1 MPSTPVRAKTVFHET
16 RHRCLKGG
24 DRWLRKHVTHSGD
37 PAQRPGVTRS
47 GAGLGVPHSCP
58 CPPPPPGMLP
68 RSQLLGLLTGVCPS
82 ITGAHTRT
90 HTCKCCDVENT
101 PRGRTTLQTGHS
113 ASSPLAEPQV
123 RPIHHKTSVSCENA
137 LESRLLQ
144 PWTLTLLGLTKPAHT
159 SQIKPR
165 SGAAT
170 SRGPAGLY
178 LRLAAHQALRPCKR
192 P

>member
-1 MPSTPVRAKTVFHET
+1 MRDAQTTGPPPSFQKLGGVSSPP
-16 RHRCLKGG
+16 G
-24 DRWLRKHVTHSGD
+24 DRVSPAPHCKVSRLRARALLWTS
-37 PAQRPGVTRS
+37 A
-47 GAGLGVPHSCP
+47 P

-101 PRGRTTLQTGHS
+101 PRGRTTLQTRHS

-178 LRLAAHQALRPCKR
+178 LWLAAHQALRPCKR